1 MKVFLT
7 GGTGVVGRSLVPA
20 LLAAGHDV
28 RAVCRRED
36 AAAGLRAAGAEPI
49 AVDLFDA
56 EAVRTAVVGSEV
68 VLHLATNVPVLSRA
82 ARPKGWET
90 HNRLRVEAT
99 RNLVGAARAT
109 GASRFVKE
117 SVTFVYRDAGD
128 AWIDEEAPLISDLG
142 QLAPTIEGEAL
153 ALGFA
158 ESGGTSV
165 VMRFGLFYGG
175 IENRATDDA
184 LKLARF
190 RRSSIAGRRDAYM
203 ASIHCEDVAAAVV
216 AAFGADTGVYNV
228 ADDSPMTR
236 GDYLDAFARAFGIKA
251 PKPIP
256 GSLVKLGG
264 AGADGIIASQRISNH
279 TFCATTGWQPHYR
292 DALEGW
298 VAEATSRRDDTS

>member
-7 GGTGVVGRSLVPA
+7 GGTGVVGRSLVPG
-20 LLAAGHDV
+20 LVAAGHDV

-36 AAAGLRAAGAEPI
+36 AASGLRAVGAEPI

-56 EAVRTAVVGSEV
+56 EAVKTAVVGSEV
-68 VLHLATNVPVLSRA
+68 VLHLATNVPVLSKA

-90 HNRLRVEAT
+90 HNRLRVDAT
-99 RNLVGAARAT
+99 RNLVAAARAT

-128 AWIDEEAPLISDLG
+128 AWIDEEAPLIPELG

-153 ALGFA
+153 ALAFA
-158 ESGGTSV
+158 EGGGTSV
-165 VMRFGLFYGG
+165 VTRFGLFYGG
-175 IENRATDDA
+175 IGNRATDDA
-184 LKLARF
+184 LKLAKF

-203 ASIHCEDVAAAVV
+203 ASIHCEDVASAVV
-216 AAFGADTGVYNV
+216 AAFGAETGVYNV

-236 GDYLDAFARAFGIKA
+236 GDYLDAFAAAFGIKA

-256 GSLVKLGG
+256 GTLVKLGG
-264 AGADGIIASQRISNH
+264 AGADGLVASQRVSNEKFR
-279 TFCATTGWQPHYR
+279 TSTGWQPRYP
-292 DALEGW
+292 DARAGW
-298 VAEATSRRDDTS
+298 VAVATSRRDGTS